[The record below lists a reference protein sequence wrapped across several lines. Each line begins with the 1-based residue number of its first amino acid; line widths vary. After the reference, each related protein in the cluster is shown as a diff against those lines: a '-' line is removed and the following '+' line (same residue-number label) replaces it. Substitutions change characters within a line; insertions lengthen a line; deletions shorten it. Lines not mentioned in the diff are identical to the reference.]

1 MQKWR
6 CSSVSFISCLNIII
20 WRISNRL
27 IRDCVAVVGCADL
40 TSPDIWF
47 QRHTSDH
54 ATAGCRD
61 STVSWTMRCYG
72 QTWTGPSHNCSMS
85 TGNATGVLISAALPT
100 AQYGRRSGNAEKQN
114 PFGKAPHSYV
124 PVLGHIKSDVK
135 SAGNFFCYSRFA
147 EWQKCTIFVDPA
159 FYRF

>member
-100 AQYGRRSGNAEKQN
+100 AQYGRSGNAENKIHLEKLRIHM
-114 PFGKAPHSYV
+114 FLSWVTLTVTLK
-124 PVLGHIKSDVK
+124 VL
-135 SAGNFFCYSRFA
+135 ANFFCYSRFA